1 MTTIPVET
9 QLRLGKLPAQH
20 DVRTLPLQRYVDR
33 TALPPPPPTLDLAR
47 PVDEWPMYAN
57 DRLGD
62 CTTAA
67 AGHMIEV
74 WTAAVRGVAE
84 EVSERAVVDAFER
97 VKLVDP
103 STGEEGAVELDV
115 LRLWRNDGIGGHRIG
130 AFASVSVHDA
140 GLVRT
145 AAYLFGGLY
154 IGLQLPETAQ
164 DQEVWTWTR
173 RLDGPA
179 APGSWGGHA
188 VDVVGYDDL
197 RLTVVTWGRLQAMT
211 WSFWDRYC
219 DEAYCILSTDF
230 LDGDRTAPN
239 GFDLAALQEDLR
251 LVTASREARL

>member
-1 MTTIPVET
+1 MTTTPIET
-9 QLRLGKLPAQH
+9 QLKLGKLPVRH
-20 DVRTLPLQRYVDR
+20 DVRTLRLPHYVDR
-33 TALPPPPPTLDLAR
+33 AALPPPPSALDLTR
-47 PVDEWPMYAN
+47 PVGDWPMYAN

-74 WTAAVRGVAE
+74 WTAAAQGSAE
-84 EVSERAVVDAFER
+84 EISERSVVDAFER

-103 STGEEGAVELDV
+103 ATGEEGAVELDV
-115 LRLWRNDGIGGHRIG
+115 LKLWRKTGIGGHRIG
-130 AFASVSVHDA
+130 AFASVPVHDDE
-140 GLVRT
+140 LVQT

-164 DQEVWTWTR
+164 DQDTWDWTH

-188 VDVVGYDDL
+188 VDVVGYDG
-197 RLTVVTWGRLQAMT
+197 RGLTVVTWGRLQAMT
-211 WSFWDRYC
+211 WPFWARYC

-230 LDGDRTAPN
+230 LRGGKAPN
-239 GFDLAALQEDLR
+239 GFDLAALTDDLR
-251 LVTASREARL
+251 LVTANGAAS